1 MLVAHR
7 GPGAGDMTILDRFR
21 LDGRKALVT
30 GASRGIGKAIALA
43 FAEAGA
49 DVALG
54 ARTLDA
60 LDDTVRAIEK
70 TGRRAVPAPADVRDV
85 NALSASV
92 RAAAE
97 QLGGLDILV
106 NNAGVA
112 VSSEF
117 EQLKPEETDEVYEVN
132 VRAPMFATREA
143 FDFLRESEH
152 AVVINISSAAA
163 LRGGTI
169 YGPTKGA
176 LETFTRSLARKWGP
190 FGIRVV
196 AIAPGM
202 VATDMTA
209 RFRSDR
215 EQAQTHLA
223 DTFLGRVGTP
233 EEIATVA
240 LFLASDAAAFITD
253 EIVGVNGGRRL

>member
-1 MLVAHR
+1 
-7 GPGAGDMTILDRFR
+7 MTILDRFR
-21 LDGRKALVT
+21 LDGCKALVT

-54 ARTLDA
+54 ARTLNA
-60 LDDTVRAIEK
+60 LGDTVRAIEK
-70 TGRRAVPAPADVRDV
+70 TGRRAVLAPADMRDV
-85 NALSASV
+85 NAVTASV
-92 RAAAE
+92 RTAAE

-112 VSSEF
+112 VSLEF
-117 EQLKPEETDEVYEVN
+117 EQLTLKETDEVYEVN
-132 VRAPMFATREA
+132 LRAPMFATREA

-152 AVVINISSAAA
+152 AVVINISSASA
-163 LRGGTI
+163 LRGGAI

-176 LETFTRSLARKWGP
+176 LETLTRSLARRWGP

-202 VATDMTA
+202 VETDMTA
-209 RFRSDR
+209 PFRRDR
-215 EQAQTHLA
+215 ERTQAHLA
-223 DTFLGRVGTP
+223 DTFLGRVGSP
-233 EEIATVA
+233 EEIATAA
-240 LFLASDAAAFITD
+240 LFLASDAASFITD